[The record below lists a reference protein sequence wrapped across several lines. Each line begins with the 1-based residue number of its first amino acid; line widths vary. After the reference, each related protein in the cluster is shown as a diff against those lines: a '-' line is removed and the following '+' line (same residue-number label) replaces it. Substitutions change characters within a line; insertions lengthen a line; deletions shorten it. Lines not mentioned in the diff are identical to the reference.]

1 MGTTQIGDRAVY
13 EVTVRRVDDKTREQW
28 TYPPLVT
35 RAASVRGALTDALL
49 APLSRWHAL
58 NDEEAG

>member
-1 MGTTQIGDRAVY
+1 MGTTRIGDRAVY

-35 RAASVRGALTDALL
+35 RASSVRGALTDAIL
-49 APLSRWHAL
+49 APLSRWHAI
-58 NDEEAG
+58 NNEETG